1 MEAWNV
7 YLAVRIDLNPSW
19 HAILD
24 CVPEDYH
31 LHQFQVRTL
40 HGYDVKFRIKAAS
53 DPSLKWDVLDSGLWL
68 ECKTA
73 HSVQSTRWPFSN
85 CGSTTHYP
93 NNCLICFLIQ
103 AVTKDSSTLLADL
116 SPQLPSRSQ
125 PPTPAVTIITPP
137 AIVHSLNSLTGVST
151 VVKTTEGQGAQSMG
165 SHVPTKLLTWT
176 PLQSFILE
184 CRQSLC

>member
-93 NNCLICFLIQ
+93 NNCLICFSDPSCNEGQQHL
-103 AVTKDSSTLLADL
+103 TGWSF
-116 SPQLPSRSQ
+116 SPTSQ
-125 PPTPAVTIITPP
+125 QKPTPNTCGDYN
-137 AIVHSLNSLTGVST
+137 HSTCNCTFSKFSHRCEYCGENHRGTRCSVN
-151 VVKTTEGQGAQSMG
+151 GQPRP
-165 SHVPTKLLTWT
+165 H
-176 PLQSFILE
+176 
-184 CRQSLC
+184 